1 MIYLIAML
9 AASFFVSPVV
19 LLATIIILPIVQLLW
34 LLSDDGVQGAARYLP
49 SMIIGRGNAAQESQR
64 RTEAMRIVNAPFL
77 VWLLIGNL
85 LILPPFIAAFFY
97 ESAALVDVAEFLR
110 INFDVTPAWQGT
122 IIDSAFMHAAMIWA
136 IGVGIWGAYFY
147 SVQRREGD
155 GAFAFALLVGFAVSI
170 WKAWPESAP
179 YVSVPGPSAYTL
191 ILFGLLCWSIGAIGL
206 DFMRRQSMLH
216 VRALFCGL
224 FMVLAYVSEI
234 GTLPLYLSG
243 WMFIAYAWGK
253 TLSSKDLSGAT

>member
-97 ESAALVDVAEFLR
+97 ESTFMVCNAARETGHLR
-110 INFDVTPAWQGT
+110 LRCLLDL
-122 IIDSAFMHAAMIWA
+122 
-136 IGVGIWGAYFY
+136 
-147 SVQRREGD
+147 
-155 GAFAFALLVGFAVSI
+155 LLVFGKPGLKVRRTCLCQGHLRTRLFYLVY
-170 WKAWPESAP
+170 
-179 YVSVPGPSAYTL
+179 YVGLLVQLGL
-191 ILFGLLCWSIGAIGL
+191 IL
-206 DFMRRQSMLH
+206 
-216 VRALFCGL
+216 
-224 FMVLAYVSEI
+224 
-234 GTLPLYLSG
+234 
-243 WMFIAYAWGK
+243 
-253 TLSSKDLSGAT
+253 